1 MTRSRSPVPTSS
13 QRIVEGECPT
23 LPMAAIRPLVGSSK
37 DSEAVTI
44 PRLELTVEKENGLPA
59 ERVVLQDGDIARIG
73 SHPSNHL
80 VLTDPLV
87 SRFHCCAKLEQGG
100 WRLLDTGSLNGT
112 RVGAVRVR

>member
-1 MTRSRSPVPTSS
+1 MPRSRSPVPVSS
-13 QRIVEGECPT
+13 QR
-23 LPMAAIRPLVGSSK
+23 LVGGESPTIPMRAIEVPRASAK

-44 PRLELTVEKENGLPA
+44 PRLELTVKKENGAAA

-80 VLTDPLV
+80 VLSDPLV

-100 WRLLDTGSLNGT
+100 WRL
-112 RVGAVRVR
+112 